1 MSAYFNPEKDVVE
14 QCGEGPYYEGQQ
26 YTHWDG
32 RIFVYQTTT
41 VFGQARQDWLPYDYI
56 MSQSIGATG
65 AIGLS
70 GPKGLKGDDGDR
82 GEQGPQ
88 GEQGITGATGARGID
103 GVQGPPGFLGRPG
116 YAYCAMNGTKNGI
129 PSNFT
134 EDRGEIHMFY
144 ELGEIVVTT
153 GV

>member
-26 YTHWDG
+26 YIHWDG

-41 VFGQARQDWLPYDYI
+41 VLGQSRKDWLPYDYI
-56 MSQSIGATG
+56 VSQSKGATG
-65 AIGLS
+65 AFGLS
-70 GPKGLKGDDGDR
+70 GPKGLKGEDGER
-82 GEQGPQ
+82 GERGPQ
-88 GEQGITGATGARGID
+88 GEQGNKGLTGATGAEGAT
-103 GVQGPPGFLGRPG
+103 GPPGILGRPG
-116 YAYCAMNGTKNGI
+116 IAYCAMNGAKGGI

-134 EDRGEIHMFY
+134 EDRGEFHMFY